1 VERGDEADVGERG
14 RWLDWLRAR
23 LARRAGRRPAMA
35 RGSAS
40 RFIAP
45 LAFLV
50 IVGTAACVVLGLVL
64 AGRADDGLENA
75 NRKSLRGAIEAL
87 QVLSPDVSRLDPAL
101 IRALERASGLKDLR
115 FDHDPPGGGREVQ
128 SLLDAN
134 GRIVG
139 WFSWDSQ
146 RPATALLHRLL
157 PLGALIAAGLF
168 GFAGLALWQLNRL
181 GRLLVRSEQA
191 AHRLTHEDPAT
202 GLWNQ
207 RRLFSALDEALT
219 ARRGDDVVVGFA
231 ILEIGGLDDLKETL
245 GSGDDDDFFA
255 ELAERLRL
263 AMPQHTAIGRLRG
276 GRFGLVIAAV
286 SAESAMAIAKAARE
300 ACSRAFWL
308 NQVFELSANVGL
320 AIAPNDGTTRG
331 VLRHRADLALRAA
344 RRRGRGVV
352 TAFSPDMEA
361 EFEEQSFIKRELA
374 RALETRALDVHYQPI
389 VKSDSGAIVGVE
401 ALLRW
406 RHPVRGDIPPAVFTR
421 VAEAAGLMDQIG
433 EFVLRRALTDAGRW
447 PHLYVAVNLS
457 PVQVRNPRLVD
468 LLSAVLDDTKIAP
481 SRVVLEMTEKILVE
495 DPLTAKARLEQL
507 HAIGVKLGLDD
518 FGAGYSSIAYL
529 QQLPFD
535 RLKIDRGFVAALDH
549 SANAGVVIQAIAGLG
564 RALGLAVLIEGV
576 ETGEQQVLLR
586 LAGCNEM
593 QGFLFAKPGPR
604 QEIDRLVAGGAV
616 APAQPVAPQRRT
628 SGQA

>member
-1 VERGDEADVGERG
+1 MERGNEADVGERG
-14 RWLDWLRAR
+14 RWLDRLRAR
-23 LARRAGRRPAMA
+23 LAARAGRRPAIS

-45 LAFLV
+45 LALLV
-50 IVGTAACVVLGLVL
+50 VVGTAACVGLGLML
-64 AGRADDGLENA
+64 AERADDSLESA
-75 NRKSLRGAIEAL
+75 NRKTLRGAIEAL
-87 QVLSPDVSRLDPAL
+87 QALSPDVSRLDPAL

-115 FDHDPPGGGREVQ
+115 FDHDPPGSGRQVQ

-139 WFSWDSQ
+139 WFSWDAQ
-146 RPATALLHRLL
+146 RPATALLYRLL
-157 PLGALIAAGLF
+157 PLGALIAAGLL

-191 AHRLTHEDPAT
+191 AHRLAHEDPAT
-202 GLWNQ
+202 GLSNQ
-207 RRLFSALDEALT
+207 RRLLSTLDEALS
-219 ARRGDDVVVGFA
+219 AREGEVVGFA
-231 ILEIGGLDDLKETL
+231 IIEIGGLDELKETL
-245 GSGDDDDFFA
+245 GGGDDDDFFA
-255 ELAERLRL
+255 EIAERLRA
-263 AMPQHTAIGRLRG
+263 AMPRHTAIGRLRG
-276 GRFGLVIAAV
+276 GWFGLVITAGGAEAAI
-286 SAESAMAIAKAARE
+286 AIAKAARE

-308 NQVFELSANVGL
+308 NQVVELSANVGL
-320 AIAPNDGTTRG
+320 AIAPSDGTTRG
-331 VLRHRADLALRAA
+331 ALRHRADLALRAA

-352 TAFSPDMEA
+352 AVFSLDMEA
-361 EFEEQSFIKRELA
+361 EFEEHSFIKRELA
-374 RALETRALDVHYQPI
+374 RALATRSLDVHYQPI
-389 VKSDSGAIVGVE
+389 VKADSGAIVGVE

-457 PVQVRNPRLVD
+457 PVQVRDPRFVD

-481 SRVVLEMTEKILVE
+481 SRVVLEMTEKILVD
-495 DPLTAKARLEQL
+495 DPLTAKVRLEQL

-518 FGAGYSSIAYL
+518 FGAGYSSLAYL

-535 RLKIDRGFVAALDH
+535 RLKIDRGFVAALDQ
-549 SANAGVVIQAIAGLG
+549 SANAGVVIQAIAALG

-593 QGFLFAKPGPR
+593 QGFLFARPCPR
-604 QEIDRLVAGGAV
+604 QEIDRLVAGD
-616 APAQPVAPQRRT
+616 APAQLPAPQQRAL
-628 SGQA
+628 GQS

>member
-1 VERGDEADVGERG
+1 VERGNEADVGERG
-14 RWLDWLRAR
+14 RWLDRLRAR
-23 LARRAGRRPAMA
+23 LAARAGRRPAIS

-45 LAFLV
+45 LALLV
-50 IVGTAACVVLGLVL
+50 VVGTAACAGLGLML
-64 AGRADDGLENA
+64 ADRADDSLESA

-87 QVLSPDVSRLDPAL
+87 QALSPDVSRLDPAL

-115 FDHDPPGGGREVQ
+115 FDHDPPGSGRQVQ

-139 WFSWDSQ
+139 WFSWDAQ
-146 RPATALLHRLL
+146 RPATALLYRLL
-157 PLGALIAAGLF
+157 PLGALIAAGLLS
-168 GFAGLALWQLNRL
+168 FAGLALWQLNRL

-191 AHRLTHEDPAT
+191 AHRLAHEDPAT
-202 GLWNQ
+202 GLSNQ
-207 RRLFSALDEALT
+207 RRLLSTLDEALS
-219 ARRGDDVVVGFA
+219 ARREGEVVGFA
-231 ILEIGGLDDLKETL
+231 IIEIGGLDELKETL
-245 GSGDDDDFFA
+245 GGRDDDDFFA
-255 ELAERLRL
+255 EIAERLRA
-263 AMPQHTAIGRLRG
+263 AMPRHTAIGRLRG
-276 GRFGLVIAAV
+276 GWFGLVITAGGAEAAI
-286 SAESAMAIAKAARE
+286 AIAKAARE

-308 NQVFELSANVGL
+308 NQVVELSANVGL
-320 AIAPNDGTTRG
+320 AIAPSDGATRG

-352 TAFSPDMEA
+352 AVFSLDMEA

-374 RALETRALDVHYQPI
+374 RALATRSLDVHYQPI
-389 VKSDSGAIVGVE
+389 VKADSSAIVGVE

-457 PVQVRNPRLVD
+457 PVQVRDPRLID

-481 SRVVLEMTEKILVE
+481 SRVVLEMTEKILVD
-495 DPLTAKARLEQL
+495 DPLTAKVRLEQL
-507 HAIGVKLGLDD
+507 HALGVKLGLDD
-518 FGAGYSSIAYL
+518 FGAGYSSLAYL

-535 RLKIDRGFVAALDH
+535 RLKIDRGFVAALDQ
-549 SANAGVVIQAIAGLG
+549 SANAGVVIQAIAALG

-593 QGFLFAKPGPR
+593 QGFLFARPCPR
-604 QEIDRLVAGGAV
+604 QEIDRLVAGD
-616 APAQPVAPQRRT
+616 APAQLPAPQHRAL
-628 SGQA
+628 GQS

>member
-1 VERGDEADVGERG
+1 VERGNEADVGERG
-14 RWLDWLRAR
+14 RWLDRLRAR
-23 LARRAGRRPAMA
+23 LAARAGRRPAIS

-45 LAFLV
+45 LALLV
-50 IVGTAACVVLGLVL
+50 VVGTAACVGLGLML
-64 AGRADDGLENA
+64 AERADDSLESA
-75 NRKSLRGAIEAL
+75 NRKTLRGAIEAL
-87 QVLSPDVSRLDPAL
+87 QALSPDVSRLDPAL

-115 FDHDPPGGGREVQ
+115 FDHDPPGSGRQVQ

-139 WFSWDSQ
+139 WFSWDAQ
-146 RPATALLHRLL
+146 RPATALLYRLL
-157 PLGALIAAGLF
+157 PLGALIAAGLL

-191 AHRLTHEDPAT
+191 AHRLAHEDPAT
-202 GLWNQ
+202 GLSNQ
-207 RRLFSALDEALT
+207 RRLLSTLDEALS
-219 ARRGDDVVVGFA
+219 AREGEVVGFA
-231 ILEIGGLDDLKETL
+231 IIEIGGLDELKETL
-245 GSGDDDDFFA
+245 GGGDDDDFFA
-255 ELAERLRL
+255 EIAERLRA
-263 AMPQHTAIGRLRG
+263 AMPRHTAIGRLRG
-276 GRFGLVIAAV
+276 GWFGLVITAGGAEAAI
-286 SAESAMAIAKAARE
+286 AIAKAARE

-308 NQVFELSANVGL
+308 NQVVELSANVGL
-320 AIAPNDGTTRG
+320 AIAPSDGTTRG
-331 VLRHRADLALRAA
+331 ALRHRADLALRAA

-352 TAFSPDMEA
+352 TVFSLDMEA
-361 EFEEQSFIKRELA
+361 EFEEHSFIKRELA
-374 RALETRALDVHYQPI
+374 RALATRSLDVHYQPI
-389 VKSDSGAIVGVE
+389 VKADSGAIVGVE

-457 PVQVRNPRLVD
+457 PVQVRDPRFVD

-481 SRVVLEMTEKILVE
+481 SRVVLEMTEKILVD
-495 DPLTAKARLEQL
+495 DPLTAKVRLEQL

-518 FGAGYSSIAYL
+518 FGAGYSSLAYL

-535 RLKIDRGFVAALDH
+535 RLKIDRGFVAALDQ
-549 SANAGVVIQAIAGLG
+549 SANAGVVIQAIAALG

-593 QGFLFAKPGPR
+593 QGFLFAKPCPR
-604 QEIDRLVAGGAV
+604 QEIDRLVAGD
-616 APAQPVAPQRRT
+616 APAQLPAPQQRAL
-628 SGQA
+628 GQS

>member
-1 VERGDEADVGERG
+1 VERGNEADVGERG
-14 RWLDWLRAR
+14 RWLDRLRAR
-23 LARRAGRRPAMA
+23 LAARAGRRPAVS

-45 LAFLV
+45 LALLV
-50 IVGTAACVVLGLVL
+50 VVGTAACVGLGLML
-64 AGRADDGLENA
+64 AERADDSLESA

-87 QVLSPDVSRLDPAL
+87 QALSPDVSRLDPAL

-115 FDHDPPGGGREVQ
+115 FDHDPPGSGRQVQ

-139 WFSWDSQ
+139 WFSWDAQ
-146 RPATALLHRLL
+146 RPATALLYRLL
-157 PLGALIAAGLF
+157 PLGALIAAGLL

-191 AHRLTHEDPAT
+191 AHRLAHEDPAT
-202 GLWNQ
+202 GLSNQ
-207 RRLFSALDEALT
+207 RRLLSTLDEALS
-219 ARRGDDVVVGFA
+219 ARREGEVVGFA
-231 ILEIGGLDDLKETL
+231 IIEIGGLDELKETL
-245 GSGDDDDFFA
+245 GGDDDDFFA
-255 ELAERLRL
+255 EIAERLRA
-263 AMPQHTAIGRLRG
+263 AMPRHTAIGRLRG
-276 GRFGLVIAAV
+276 GWFGLVITAGGAEAAI
-286 SAESAMAIAKAARE
+286 AIAKAARE

-308 NQVFELSANVGL
+308 NQVVELSANVGL
-320 AIAPNDGTTRG
+320 AIAPSDGTTRG
-331 VLRHRADLALRAA
+331 ALRHRADLALRAA

-352 TAFSPDMEA
+352 AVFSLDMEA

-374 RALETRALDVHYQPI
+374 RALATRSLDVHYQPI
-389 VKSDSGAIVGVE
+389 VKADSGAIVGVE

-457 PVQVRNPRLVD
+457 PVQVRDPRFVD

-481 SRVVLEMTEKILVE
+481 SRVVLEMTEKILVD
-495 DPLTAKARLEQL
+495 DPLTAKVRLEQL

-518 FGAGYSSIAYL
+518 FGAGYSSLAYL

-535 RLKIDRGFVAALDH
+535 RLKIDRGFVAALDQ
-549 SANAGVVIQAIAGLG
+549 SANAGVVIQAIAALG

-593 QGFLFAKPGPR
+593 QGFLFARPCPR
-604 QEIDRLVAGGAV
+604 QEIDRLVAGD
-616 APAQPVAPQRRT
+616 APVQLPAPQQRAL
-628 SGQA
+628 GQS

>member
-1 VERGDEADVGERG
+1 MERGNEADVGERG
-14 RWLDWLRAR
+14 RWLDRLRAR
-23 LARRAGRRPAMA
+23 LAARAGRRPAIS

-45 LAFLV
+45 LALLV
-50 IVGTAACVVLGLVL
+50 VVGTAACVGLGLML
-64 AGRADDGLENA
+64 AERADDSLESA
-75 NRKSLRGAIEAL
+75 NRKTLRGAIEAL
-87 QVLSPDVSRLDPAL
+87 QALSPDVSRLDPAL

-115 FDHDPPGGGREVQ
+115 FDHDPPGSGRQVQ

-139 WFSWDSQ
+139 WFSWDAQ
-146 RPATALLHRLL
+146 RPATALLYRLL
-157 PLGALIAAGLF
+157 PLGALIAAGLL

-191 AHRLTHEDPAT
+191 AHRLAHEDPAT
-202 GLWNQ
+202 GLSNQ
-207 RRLFSALDEALT
+207 RRLLSTLDEALS
-219 ARRGDDVVVGFA
+219 ARREGEVVGFA
-231 ILEIGGLDDLKETL
+231 IIEIGGLDELKETL
-245 GSGDDDDFFA
+245 GGGDDDDFFA
-255 ELAERLRL
+255 EIAERLRA
-263 AMPQHTAIGRLRG
+263 AMPRHTAIGRLRG
-276 GRFGLVIAAV
+276 GWFGLVITAGGAEAAI
-286 SAESAMAIAKAARE
+286 AIAKAARE

-308 NQVFELSANVGL
+308 NQVVELSANVGL
-320 AIAPNDGTTRG
+320 AIAPSDGTTRG
-331 VLRHRADLALRAA
+331 ALRHRADLALRAA

-352 TAFSPDMEA
+352 AVFSLDMEA
-361 EFEEQSFIKRELA
+361 EFEEHSFIKRELA
-374 RALETRALDVHYQPI
+374 RALATRSLDVHYQPI
-389 VKSDSGAIVGVE
+389 VKADSGAIVGVE

-457 PVQVRNPRLVD
+457 PVQVRDPRFVD

-481 SRVVLEMTEKILVE
+481 SRVVLEMTEKILVD
-495 DPLTAKARLEQL
+495 DPLTAKVRLEQL

-518 FGAGYSSIAYL
+518 FGAGYSSLAYL

-535 RLKIDRGFVAALDH
+535 RLKIDRGFVAALDQ
-549 SANAGVVIQAIAGLG
+549 SANAGVVIQAIAALG

-593 QGFLFAKPGPR
+593 QGFLFAKPCPR
-604 QEIDRLVAGGAV
+604 QEIDRLVAGD
-616 APAQPVAPQRRT
+616 APAQLPAPQQRAL
-628 SGQA
+628 GQS

>member
-1 VERGDEADVGERG
+1 VERGNEADVGERG
-14 RWLDWLRAR
+14 RWLDRLRAR
-23 LARRAGRRPAMA
+23 LAARAGRRPAVS

-45 LAFLV
+45 LALLV
-50 IVGTAACVVLGLVL
+50 VVGTAACVGLGLML
-64 AGRADDGLENA
+64 AERADDSLESA

-87 QVLSPDVSRLDPAL
+87 QALSPDVSRLDPAL

-115 FDHDPPGGGREVQ
+115 FDHDPPGSGRQVQ

-139 WFSWDSQ
+139 WFSWDAQ
-146 RPATALLHRLL
+146 RPATALLYRLL
-157 PLGALIAAGLF
+157 PLGALIAAGLL

-191 AHRLTHEDPAT
+191 AHRLAHEDPAT
-202 GLWNQ
+202 GLSNQ
-207 RRLFSALDEALT
+207 RRLLSTLDEALS
-219 ARRGDDVVVGFA
+219 ARREGEVVGFA
-231 ILEIGGLDDLKETL
+231 IIEIGGLDELKETL
-245 GSGDDDDFFA
+245 GGDDDDFFA
-255 ELAERLRL
+255 EIAERLRA
-263 AMPQHTAIGRLRG
+263 AMPRHTAIGRLRG
-276 GRFGLVIAAV
+276 GWFGLVITAGGAEAAI
-286 SAESAMAIAKAARE
+286 AIAKAARE

-308 NQVFELSANVGL
+308 NQVVELSANVGL
-320 AIAPNDGTTRG
+320 AIAPSDGTTRG
-331 VLRHRADLALRAA
+331 ALRHRADLALRAA

-352 TAFSPDMEA
+352 AVFSLDMEA

-374 RALETRALDVHYQPI
+374 RALATRSLDVHYQPI
-389 VKSDSGAIVGVE
+389 VKADSGTIVGVE

-457 PVQVRNPRLVD
+457 PVQVRDPRFVD

-481 SRVVLEMTEKILVE
+481 SRVVLEMTEKILVD
-495 DPLTAKARLEQL
+495 DPLTAKVRLEQL

-518 FGAGYSSIAYL
+518 FGAGYSSLAYL

-535 RLKIDRGFVAALDH
+535 RLKIDRGFVAALDQ
-549 SANAGVVIQAIAGLG
+549 SANAGVVIQAIAALG

-593 QGFLFAKPGPR
+593 QGFLFARPCPR
-604 QEIDRLVAGGAV
+604 QEIDRLVAGD
-616 APAQPVAPQRRT
+616 APVQLPAPQQRAL
-628 SGQA
+628 GQS

>member
-1 VERGDEADVGERG
+1 
-14 RWLDWLRAR
+14 
-23 LARRAGRRPAMA
+23 
-35 RGSAS
+35 
-40 RFIAP
+40 
-45 LAFLV
+45 
-50 IVGTAACVVLGLVL
+50 
-64 AGRADDGLENA
+64 
-75 NRKSLRGAIEAL
+75 
-87 QVLSPDVSRLDPAL
+87 
-101 IRALERASGLKDLR
+101 
-115 FDHDPPGGGREVQ
+115 
-128 SLLDAN
+128 
-134 GRIVG
+134 
-139 WFSWDSQ
+139 
-146 RPATALLHRLL
+146 
-157 PLGALIAAGLF
+157 LIAAGLL

-191 AHRLTHEDPAT
+191 AHRLAHEDPTT
-202 GLWNQ
+202 GLSNQ
-207 RRLFSALDEALT
+207 RRLLSTLDEALS
-219 ARRGDDVVVGFA
+219 ARREGEVVGFA
-231 ILEIGGLDDLKETL
+231 IIEIGGLDELKETL

-255 ELAERLRL
+255 EIAERLRA
-263 AMPQHTAIGRLRG
+263 AMPRHTAIGRLRG
-276 GRFGLVIAAV
+276 GWFGLVITAGGAQAAI
-286 SAESAMAIAKAARE
+286 AIAKAARE

-308 NQVFELSANVGL
+308 NQVVELSANVGL
-320 AIAPNDGTTRG
+320 AIAPGDGTTRG

-352 TAFSPDMEA
+352 AVFSLDMEA

-389 VKSDSGAIVGVE
+389 VKADSGAIVGVE

-406 RHPVRGDIPPAVFTR
+406 RHPIRGDIPPAVFTR

-457 PVQVRNPRLVD
+457 PVQVRDPRLID

-481 SRVVLEMTEKILVE
+481 SRVVLEMTEKILVD
-495 DPLTAKARLEQL
+495 DPLTAKVRLEQL

-518 FGAGYSSIAYL
+518 FGAGYSSLAYL

-549 SANAGVVIQAIAGLG
+549 SANAGVVIQAIAALG

-593 QGFLFAKPGPR
+593 QGFLFAKPCPR
-604 QEIDRLVAGGAV
+604 QEIDRLVAGEAV
-616 APAQPVAPQRRT
+616 ATAQPAPQRRT
-628 SGQA
+628 LGQP